1 MPYVEKLEMRGFK
14 SYGSR
19 KIVVPFSRGF
29 TAIVGANGS
38 GKSNIGDAILFVLGG
53 LSAKAMRA
61 TRIGDLIFAGT
72 KEEAPAKYAE
82 VAMYFNNE
90 DRGFPIDEDEVV
102 IKRRVY
108 PDGRSA
114 YWLNGKRTSRSD
126 ILDVLSAAM
135 ISPDGYNL
143 VLQGDITKFIKM
155 SPTERRMIIDEIS
168 GIAEY
173 DEKKKKA
180 MEELKQA
187 EENLARVDL
196 LIREVKT
203 QLDKLEKERNDALR
217 YLDLKEK
224 LEVARTTLLA
234 VL

>member
-82 VAMYFNNE
+82 VA
-90 DRGFPIDEDEVV
+90 DRKSVV
-102 IKRRVY
+102 
-108 PDGRSA
+108 
-114 YWLNGKRTSRSD
+114 
-126 ILDVLSAAM
+126 
-135 ISPDGYNL
+135 
-143 VLQGDITKFIKM
+143 
-155 SPTERRMIIDEIS
+155 
-168 GIAEY
+168 
-173 DEKKKKA
+173 
-180 MEELKQA
+180 
-187 EENLARVDL
+187 
-196 LIREVKT
+196 
-203 QLDKLEKERNDALR
+203 
-217 YLDLKEK
+217 
-224 LEVARTTLLA
+224 
-234 VL
+234 